1 MSQPFIKP
9 NNTRF
14 LPRSGRLYQLQTID
28 EQGIEPEQRFEILT
42 GKLKPCGIDVAN
54 NRWPEAISALRHT
67 ISGVH
72 GDFCSTL
79 GSVNHTQFDP
89 HQAYAGSL
97 FISLFLQGSVKLTGR
112 KVTENKDIFAGSL
125 ALALYERNRPIIYD
139 SNNVKQLYLI
149 LPYTQARAAFGGG
162 LDELILPLDAHPLAP
177 FIRSQM
183 LLLDAHAARLAT
195 KAIASI
201 LDGLH
206 SMAILMLAD
215 IGKQR
220 GNYTD
225 KTKTF
230 IYIAAQS
237 YIEQHYAR
245 MDLTPDIIAKALH
258 CSRSS
263 LDRACLEQRTSVMK
277 LLHEVRLNAVRHK
290 LENSAEERIETIAY
304 QCGFSNPS
312 VLSKLYKLRF
322 GLSPKA
328 WREEYITP
336 IPARANSERYAL
348 LHSRSGL
355 IQHRGGS

>member
-1 MSQPFIKP
+1 MSQHLIKP
-9 NNTRF
+9 YNTLV
-14 LPRSGRLYQLQTID
+14 LPRPGRLYQLHTVD
-28 EQGIEPEQRFEILT
+28 AQGIAPEQRFEVLT
-42 GKLKPCGIDVAN
+42 GNLKPYGIDVVN
-54 NRWPEAISALRHT
+54 NRRPENIIALHHT
-67 ISGVH
+67 ISGVY
-72 GDFCSTL
+72 GDFCSAL
-79 GSVNHTQFDP
+79 GSANQTRFDP
-89 HQAYAGSL
+89 HQAHASSL
-97 FISLFLQGSVKLTGR
+97 FISLLLHGSVRLTG
-112 KVTENKDIFAGSL
+112 KKITENKVMYAGSL
-125 ALALYERNRPIIYD
+125 GLYERCKPIIYD

-149 LPYTQARAAFGGG
+149 LPYAKARAALGGG
-162 LDELILPLDAHPLAP
+162 LGELVLPLDAHPLAP

-183 LLLDAHAARLAT
+183 LLLDAHAARLT
-195 KAIASI
+195 SKAIANI

-225 KTKTF
+225 KAKNF
-230 IYIAAQS
+230 IYTAAQS

-245 MDLTPDIIAKALH
+245 MDLTPDIIALALR

-263 LDRACLEQRTSVMK
+263 LDRACLEQHTSVMK

-328 WREEYITP
+328 WREEHMTP
-336 IPARANSERYAL
+336 SARS
-348 LHSRSGL
+348 
-355 IQHRGGS
+355 Q